1 MSRRWEPRT
10 YRTWH
15 VRQAHMCSSAAH
27 NNPSVLP
34 LLPVAEYNSMAYWLQ
49 AAFRRAA
56 RSTLD
61 SLDQQ
66 AAEERRSAHCALF
79 GQSADSPSPSSHSTG
94 VRSSEAGSSEECASP
109 KRSPKPK
116 RKRSQAGWSPDSD
129 LPSDHPCRDGTRA
142 SRRLHVGLTP
152 PRAKPERVD

>member
-1 MSRRWEPRT
+1 MSRREPRP

-15 VRQAHMCSSAAH
+15 VRGAHMCSSAAH

-34 LLPVAEYNSMAYWLQ
+34 VLPVADYNNMAFWLQ

-56 RSTLD
+56 YATLK

-66 AAEERRSAHCALF
+66 AAEDRRRVHAAMF
-79 GQSADSPSPSSHSTG
+79 GLSADSPSPSSHSTG
-94 VRSSEAGSSEECASP
+94 VRSSEAGSSEERTSP

-116 RKRSQAGWSPDSD
+116 RKRSPAGWSPDSD
-129 LPSDHPCRDGTRA
+129 LPSDHPGRDGRRA
-142 SRRLHVGLTP
+142 SRRLHVDFTP
-152 PRAKPERVD
+152 PKAKPERVD